1 MTEPTITLS
10 LDEYEHLRREHARL
24 LAQIVCEEYSLISL
38 CEGGEA
44 SATGLFLCCI
54 HPEALSV
61 RWLAESG

>member
-44 SATGLFLCCI
+44 PATGLFL
-54 HPEALSV
+54 
-61 RWLAESG
+61 